1 MRFMTLSTL
10 LILFFASVLFPCRLN
25 SSEETAARESDPGLR
40 HGTGM
45 DMLVKCGKLEGA
57 SPLSPR
63 PGGRRGVEGGSSG
76 GKDGENV
83 KLIGRALYGPA
94 RAAFSEGDYVYI
106 CAENALVI
114 FDITNPQSPVPVGD
128 TYTPG
133 FAYYVHVSGSYAYV
147 ADYDDGLRIIDVS
160 DPANPFEAGYYD
172 TGGKARGVHVSG
184 SYAYV
189 ADGYAGLRIIDV
201 SDPANPF
208 EAGYYDT
215 GGYARGVHVSGSYA
229 YVADYYDGLRIIDV
243 SDPANPFE
251 AGYYDTGGYACG
263 VHVSGS
269 YAYVAALKDGLYI
282 LQFTPD
288 AVEGEEG
295 ENALPVP
302 GERLLGQNRPNPFNP
317 ITTIE
322 FKIQA
327 AGPVSLAVYDIL
339 GKRVE
344 SLVEGD
350 LAEGNHA
357 VKWAGTDSSGR
368 AVSSGIYI
376 CRLETRIGVETRK
389 MALLK

>member
-147 ADYDDGLRIIDVS
+147 ADYDD
-160 DPANPFEAGYYD
+160 
-172 TGGKARGVHVSG
+172 
-184 SYAYV
+184 
-189 ADGYAGLRIIDV
+189 GLRIIDV